1 MRADGWTSRRA
12 GSHLH
17 VSLRQARLA
26 MKIIVIGGTGL
37 IGSKTVAILR
47 QGGHDVLAASPQS
60 GINTITGEGLK
71 EALVGA
77 QVVIDLANSPSF
89 EDKAVLEFFE
99 TSGRNLLAAEAAAN
113 VRHHVALSIVAID
126 RTDNGYFR
134 AKVAQEKLIKASGI
148 PYTIVRST
156 QFLEFLGGI
165 ADSSADGNVV
175 RISPGLF
182 QPIAADDV
190 AAIVAD
196 VALAAPRNG
205 IVEIAGPQRAPFNE
219 IVARY
224 LKAVGDPREVVRDP
238 EARYFGGRVG
248 ERSLVPLG
256 EARLGRIGFDEWLR
270 RSQARA

>member
-1 MRADGWTSRRA
+1 
-12 GSHLH
+12 
-17 VSLRQARLA
+17 
-26 MKIIVIGGTGL
+26 MKIVVIGGTGL
-37 IGSKTVAILR
+37 IVSKTVAILR
-47 QGGHDVLAASPQS
+47 KGGHDVVAASPNS
-60 GINTITGEGLK
+60 GVNTITGEGLK
-71 EALVGA
+71 EAVVGA

-99 TSGRNLLAAEAAAN
+99 TSGRNLLAAEAAAGI
-113 VRHHVALSIVAID
+113 RHHVALSIVGTD
-126 RTDNGYFR
+126 RSDNGYFR
-134 AKVAQEKLIKASGI
+134 AKVAQEKLIKTSGI
-148 PYTIVRST
+148 PHTIIRST

-165 ADSSADGNVV
+165 AASSADGSMV
-175 RISPGLF
+175 RLSPGLF

-196 VALAAPRNG
+196 VALTAPRNG
-205 IVEIAGPQRAPFNE
+205 IVEIAGPERAPFNE

-224 LKAVGDPREVVRDP
+224 LKALGDPRAVVSDP
-238 EARYFGGRVG
+238 EARYFGGRVE